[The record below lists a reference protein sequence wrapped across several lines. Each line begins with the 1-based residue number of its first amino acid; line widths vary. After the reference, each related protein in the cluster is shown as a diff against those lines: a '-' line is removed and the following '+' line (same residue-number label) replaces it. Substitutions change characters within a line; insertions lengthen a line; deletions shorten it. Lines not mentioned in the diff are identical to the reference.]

1 MSWVGKKSVKEHFKS
16 LFPPK
21 EQALSSS
28 LSKERIQSILD
39 AWVDGKGYRL
49 PYRSVSEVAASMG
62 LASSTLYRYFKADG
76 SDFRSWR
83 TRLRLEDA
91 KQLLD
96 TPVSLIGRRVGI
108 LDRSNFSRTFKEYT
122 GLTPEAWRNK
132 YKYFGI

>member
-1 MSWVGKKSVKEHFKS
+1 MSWAGKKSIKEHFKS
-16 LFPPK
+16 LFLR

-39 AWVDGKGYRL
+39 KWVEEKGYRL
-49 PYRSVSEVAASMG
+49 PHRSVSEAAASMG

-76 SDFRSWR
+76 TDFRSWR

-91 KQLLD
+91 KKLLLEEPES
-96 TPVSLIGRRVGI
+96 PVSLIGRRVGI

-122 GLTPEAWRNK
+122 GFTPEAWRK
-132 YKYFGI
+132 RHI